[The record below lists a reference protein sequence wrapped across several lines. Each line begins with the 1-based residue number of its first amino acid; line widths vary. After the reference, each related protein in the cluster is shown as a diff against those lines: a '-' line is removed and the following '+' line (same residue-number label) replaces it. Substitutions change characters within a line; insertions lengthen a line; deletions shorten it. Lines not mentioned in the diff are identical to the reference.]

1 MLWQQSERVRAL
13 GKRGSGRSGSAR
25 KKRRRSAWKK
35 AVLSAL
41 LPSRLRIFRP
51 TIATM
56 MMLAAGAWLP
66 ARPLPRKAVH
76 LRLGGPV
83 MTDSD
88 LDMDLLSSRIR
99 DHKAGLMDCKLYVI
113 VQSMVPGQR
122 ITVTAPP
129 ELVELFTVQE
139 LPKPVVVLGRDRMA
153 VHTILR

>member
-1 MLWQQSERVRAL
+1 MIIS
-13 GKRGSGRSGSAR
+13 
-25 KKRRRSAWKK
+25 
-35 AVLSAL
+35 
-41 LPSRLRIFRP
+41 
-51 TIATM
+51 
-56 MMLAAGAWLP
+56 LAAAAWLP

-76 LRLGGPV
+76 LGRVCGPV

-99 DHKAGLMDCKLYVI
+99 DQKAGLMDCKLYVI

-153 VHTILR
+153 VHTISALGLAVRARV

>member
-1 MLWQQSERVRAL
+1 
-13 GKRGSGRSGSAR
+13 
-25 KKRRRSAWKK
+25 
-35 AVLSAL
+35 
-41 LPSRLRIFRP
+41 
-51 TIATM
+51 M
-56 MMLAAGAWLP
+56 MTLAAFAAWLP

-99 DHKAGLMDCKLYVI
+99 DQKAGLMDCKLYVI

-129 ELVELFTVQE
+129 ELVEAEGLQARR
-139 LPKPVVVLGRDRMA
+139 GRLDAARVA
-153 VHTILR
+153 GEHAHERRPRE

>member
-1 MLWQQSERVRAL
+1 
-13 GKRGSGRSGSAR
+13 
-25 KKRRRSAWKK
+25 
-35 AVLSAL
+35 
-41 LPSRLRIFRP
+41 
-51 TIATM
+51 M
-56 MMLAAGAWLP
+56 MMLAAAAWLP

-129 ELVELFTVQE
+129 SGTHTPLQSRRLS
-139 LPKPVVVLGRDRMA
+139 LLGSLSHTPQRSRRDSPNGTPAQSRQD
-153 VHTILR
+153 VPSPPQTPH

>member
-1 MLWQQSERVRAL
+1 
-13 GKRGSGRSGSAR
+13 
-25 KKRRRSAWKK
+25 
-35 AVLSAL
+35 
-41 LPSRLRIFRP
+41 
-51 TIATM
+51 M
-56 MMLAAGAWLP
+56 MMLAAAAWLP

-83 MTDSD
+83 MTED

-99 DHKAGLMDCKLYVI
+99 DQKAGLMDCKLYVI

-153 VHTILR
+153 VHTILG

>member
-1 MLWQQSERVRAL
+1 M
-13 GKRGSGRSGSAR
+13 
-25 KKRRRSAWKK
+25 
-35 AVLSAL
+35 LSAL
-41 LPSRLRIFRP
+41 LPSHLRIFRP

-56 MMLAAGAWLP
+56 MMLAAAAWLP

-99 DHKAGLMDCKLYVI
+99 DQKAGLMDCKLYVI